1 MAKNM
6 DPTMEDMRREQASLR
21 AVWEQNGQKQ
31 LNAITVKLAEKENQ
45 TPIPVTMAGL
55 RQLDRMAS
63 EMGMGGLKPVQKG
76 AAGAQTARQVPVG
89 MQSGRNPYVSPMP
102 RADALGQSTPQHGVC
117 PGEDKHSAPAVSRK
131 ASSYIQPNSPLQSS
145 PQYGPYVEIGRG
157 LSADLNMA
165 YNTAK
170 RDFGADQP
178 GLKELKSDL
187 PKPNPTLTALKN
199 EQESLQQ
206 ELIELERESRE
217 IVLRGQLGFG
227 MDAEAFRGN
236 YSKQQDIREK
246 LRDFEQHIKEK
257 KLEDIKTGEA
267 THPFYSEEI
276 SATDPDRETKSQA
289 KWISDQY
296 KAIWYDILPGG
307 GLSAYKALY
316 PIIRQLSDG
325 SEWANMI
332 AHNLIRPEP
341 DKDPDK
347 AALNGDNT
355 KPNRGL
361 PGFNEYG
368 YIVNQSEIKSR
379 YGIGTSAANGCG
391 WISAYNVLK
400 ALGEKNEPY
409 DIMREME
416 SGALMGGE
424 KGTDPL
430 YLVRYF
436 RRKGYDANLYF
447 TKEDVEREVQQSDA
461 SIYVY
466 GYLSSGIIIK
476 EETVPA
482 NIGAHFIAG
491 YPVSANSGQMR
502 FFNDSVPVSEGP
514 LEEYY
519 HSYDIFRFAI
529 CINKP

>member
-63 EMGMGGLKPVQKG
+63 DMGMGGLKPVQKG
-76 AAGAQTARQVPVG
+76 AAGVQTAGQVPVG

-102 RADALGQSTPQHGVC
+102 RADALGQSMPQHGVH
-117 PGEDKHSAPAVSRK
+117 PGEDKHSAPAISRK

-165 YNTAK
+165 YKTAK
-170 RDFGADQP
+170 RDFGANQP

-187 PKPNPTLTALKN
+187 PKPNPTLAALKN

-217 IVLRGQLGFG
+217 IVLQGQLGFG

-246 LRDFEQHIKEK
+246 LRDFEQRIKEK
-257 KLEDIKTGEA
+257 KLEDIKTGE
-267 THPFYSEEI
+267 TKYPFYSEEI
-276 SATDPDRETKSQA
+276 SATDPDREIKSQA
-289 KWISDQY
+289 KWVSDQY
-296 KAIWYDILPGG
+296 KEIWYDLLPGG
-307 GLSAYKALY
+307 GLSAYNALY
-316 PIIRQLSDG
+316 PYIYRFSVGMELG
-325 SEWANMI
+325 NTI
-332 AHNLIRPEP
+332 ALRPKRPEP

-347 AALNGDNT
+347 KALNGEGEGKRPD
-355 KPNRGL
+355 
-361 PGFNEYG
+361 GFNGE
-368 YIVNQSEIKSR
+368 YIVNQALLNSK

-391 WISAYNVLK
+391 WISAYNALN

-436 RRKGYDANLYF
+436 RRKGYDANVYF

-466 GYLSSGIIIK
+466 GYLNSGITE

-491 YPVSANSGQMR
+491 YPMSANSGQMR
-502 FFNDSVPVSEGP
+502 FFNDSVPDSKGP
-514 LEEYY
+514 LEKYY